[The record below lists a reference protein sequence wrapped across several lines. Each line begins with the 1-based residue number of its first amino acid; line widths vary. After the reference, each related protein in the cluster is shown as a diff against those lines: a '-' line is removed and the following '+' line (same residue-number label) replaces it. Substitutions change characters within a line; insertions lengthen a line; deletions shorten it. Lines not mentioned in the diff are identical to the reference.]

1 MYCMREKNVRWT
13 QKALGH
19 DSDSATTSLSLNI
32 VNNITFKEKCTP
44 CFLLQSVEH

>member
-1 MYCMREKNVRWT
+1 MYCMSKKNVKRT

-19 DSDSATTSLSLNI
+19 DSDPAMTPLSLNI
-32 VNNITFKEKCTP
+32 VNNITFKEKSAP